1 MEQHGR
7 REHPQ
12 QPQRRRK
19 RRRATPLGIVLGVV
33 KWIFITLWTVL
44 LVGVCTA
51 LIGLHFFKEYIDT
64 VVTPS
69 VAVRAEDYTMN
80 LSSFIYYQDKE
91 TGTWKEFQNVH
102 GEQNRILVSFD
113 KMSDYLWQAA
123 VSIEDERFFQHEG
136 VDWKRTAGAVL
147 ELVAGDGSYG
157 GSTLTQQVLKNMT
170 KDNAPYVNRKVRE
183 IFRALEFEK
192 NYSKEYILELYL
204 NTIYLGQTCYGVQT
218 AAQFYFGKDAKDLSL
233 AESACLIA
241 ITNNPSIFGPLYD
254 ITYTREDGTKVTPR
268 EMNKERQEV
277 ILNKMAEVINPETG
291 VPFITEA
298 QRDAAKA
305 EVDRK
310 SVV

>member
-102 GEQNRILVSFD
+102 GEQ
-113 KMSDYLWQAA
+113 
-123 VSIEDERFFQHEG
+123 
-136 VDWKRTAGAVL
+136 TA
-147 ELVAGDGSYG
+147 
-157 GSTLTQQVLKNMT
+157 
-170 KDNAPYVNRKVRE
+170 
-183 IFRALEFEK
+183 FW
-192 NYSKEYILELYL
+192 
-204 NTIYLGQTCYGVQT
+204 
-218 AAQFYFGKDAKDLSL
+218 
-233 AESACLIA
+233 
-241 ITNNPSIFGPLYD
+241 
-254 ITYTREDGTKVTPR
+254 
-268 EMNKERQEV
+268 
-277 ILNKMAEVINPETG
+277 
-291 VPFITEA
+291 
-298 QRDAAKA
+298 
-305 EVDRK
+305 
-310 SVV
+310 